1 MYQLPGPPPQPLRGW
16 QQCRRRRLSLVMVMV
31 LLATLVTATDAM
43 GCPQKCSCQQRTV
56 RCVKQQLDKIP
67 EMPLDTNIV

>member
-1 MYQLPGPPPQPLRGW
+1 MLHLDGRQTASTRRQLVGL
-16 QQCRRRRLSLVMVMV
+16 LIVVLASLV
-31 LLATLVTATDAM
+31 ASGAAM